1 MQTQNDNNQKPE
13 RVTKQEHPFP
23 IFLFCTGLA
32 LLVYFLAIW

>member
-1 MQTQNDNNQKPE
+1 MQTQNDNNQKP
-13 RVTKQEHPFP
+13 EHPFP

>member
-1 MQTQNDNNQKPE
+1 LAGLAQVWRW
-13 RVTKQEHPFP
+13 RVSKQEHPFP